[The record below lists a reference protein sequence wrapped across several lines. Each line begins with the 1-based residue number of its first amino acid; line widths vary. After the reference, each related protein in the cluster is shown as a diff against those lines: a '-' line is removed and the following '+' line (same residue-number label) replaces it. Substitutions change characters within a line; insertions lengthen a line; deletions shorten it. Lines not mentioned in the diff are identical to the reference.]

1 MNILIT
7 GTAGFI
13 GFHVVKYFSK
23 YNYKLV
29 GLDNIND
36 YYAVSLKHDRLGDCG
51 IDAESIEYGKLV
63 KSSTLSNYSF
73 IKLDLEDTEKLND
86 LFETEKFDV
95 VIHLAA
101 QAGVRYSL
109 ENPKSYISSNID
121 GFINILEGCRSF
133 NVPKLIYASSS
144 SVYGIS
150 DKPLLSI
157 TDTVDKPI
165 SLYAATKKA
174 NELMAYTYSHLYGF
188 QTIGLRFFTVYG
200 PWGRPDMAPFLFAD
214 SICKGKTIKVF
225 NEGNM
230 KRDFTF
236 IKDIVLGISKINQ
249 ASLQGK
255 YLIYNMGN
263 NSPVKLN
270 DFIGCLENEFGIE
283 VKKQLLGM
291 QPGDVVE
298 TWADIKELAEATGYK
313 PSTPIENGV
322 KQFVAWYKAYYH
334 ISI

>member
-13 GFHVVKYFSK
+13 GFHLVKYFSK
-23 YNYKLV
+23 YNDRLV
-29 GLDNIND
+29 GLDSIND
-36 YYAVSLKHDRLGDCG
+36 YYSVGLKQDRLGDCG
-51 IDAESIEYGKLV
+51 INAASIEYGKLT
-63 KSSTLSNYSF
+63 KSSTLPNYSF
-73 IKLDLEDTEKLND
+73 IKLDLEDTEKLNE

-121 GFINILEGCRSF
+121 GFINILEGCRNF
-133 NVPKLIYASSS
+133 KVPKLIYASSS

-150 DKPLLSI
+150 DKPLLSV

-214 SICKGKTIKVF
+214 SICNGKTIKVF
-225 NEGNM
+225 NEGKM

-236 IKDIVLGISKINQ
+236 INDIVVGIRKINDV
-249 ASLQGK
+249 SLEEK

-270 DFIGCLENEFGIE
+270 DFIVCLEKEFGVE
-283 VKKQLLGM
+283 VDKQLVGM

-298 TWADIKELAEATGYK
+298 TWADIKELADAIGYK
-313 PSTPIENGV
+313 PNTTIENGV
-322 KQFVAWYKAYYH
+322 EQFVAWYKAYYNV
-334 ISI
+334 SI